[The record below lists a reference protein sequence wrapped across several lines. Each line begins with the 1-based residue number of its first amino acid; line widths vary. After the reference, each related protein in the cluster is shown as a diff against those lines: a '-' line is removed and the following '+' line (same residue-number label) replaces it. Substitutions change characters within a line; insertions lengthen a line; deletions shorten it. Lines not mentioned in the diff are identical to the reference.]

1 MTQRRDVQQEIDFTR
16 SEQLGLRRDVVLPPG
31 EKFVLW
37 ILDDHIGRG
46 RSWVMSMAQLQA
58 ESGYGKTSTY
68 SYVNALADRG
78 LVWWNELPD
87 KRREFFICWTN
98 MAEMIDEGTRA
109 DHESDRE
116 ASSRSEHPSSPDEQ
130 LVRVANSSV
139 RQTNDPVRVANA
151 HIRNSAP
158 LSAPISAP
166 PRPLSAPQEETG
178 DDDGGELVDLASQ
191 NSQAQT
197 PDRESILREL
207 QACGIDL
214 FVQCLELAE
223 SRGVTLQQAGG
234 VVEWYRRHP
243 GRWPPGVL
251 FERLTKPEARFLEAS
266 DGWFGETAAW
276 KAQAAQR
283 AARSV
288 QGGNSHDPQTPD
300 PERVPG
306 EPSMPAIE
314 RDENVYRREA
324 RYGPKLDAMTPAE
337 VDALLADRPTLLRQ
351 VKRNGLKS
359 PLFRPTVLEILETK
373 LTAPPRQLSLLEDQ
387 P

>member
-58 ESGYGKTSTY
+58 ESGYGKTATY

-98 MAEMIDEGTRA
+98 MAELIDDATRS
-109 DHESDRE
+109 EQKTDRE

-130 LVRVANSSV
+130 PVRVANSSV

-151 HIRNSAP
+151 HIRKSAP

-166 PRPLSAPQEETG
+166 PRPLSAPPEETG
-178 DDDGGELVDLASQ
+178 DDDEDLHECSSGE
-191 NSQAQT
+191 
-197 PDRESILREL
+197 DRESILREL
-207 QACGIDL
+207 KDCGIDL

-223 SRGVTLQQAGG
+223 SRGVTLPQAAG
-234 VVEWYRRHP
+234 VVEWFRRHP

-288 QGGNSHDPQTPD
+288 QDGNSFDTQTPG

-337 VDALLADRPTLLRQ
+337 VDELLADKPTLLRQ

-359 PLFRPTVLEILETK
+359 PLFRPTVLVILETK
-373 LTAPPRQLSLLEDQ
+373 LTAAPRQLSLLDENS
-387 P
+387 